1 MRRLCVG
8 EQGVRIAEE
17 RAEMRV
23 PLAQSRPNR
32 PKSSAVRHPKEA
44 KKKELPSYPA
54 PRTTT
59 CTVGANCGKRVASR
73 SLGEQI
79 GQPGLAGCITM
90 PKMRGRRPSHM
101 HIISLAK
108 GQQQEQQQPDG
119 ESRGHGWGW
128 GLV

>member
-1 MRRLCVG
+1 
-8 EQGVRIAEE
+8 
-17 RAEMRV
+17 MRV

-32 PKSSAVRHPKEA
+32 PKSSAVRQGSEEEGA
-44 KKKELPSYPA
+44 TELPWA